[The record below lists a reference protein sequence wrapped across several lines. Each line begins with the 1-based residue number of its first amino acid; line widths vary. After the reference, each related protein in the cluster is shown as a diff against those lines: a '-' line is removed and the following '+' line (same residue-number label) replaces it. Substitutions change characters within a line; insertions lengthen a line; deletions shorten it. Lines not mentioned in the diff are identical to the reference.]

1 MNQVLC
7 ESTYSSVSLFG
18 NIIMMTIKK
27 AELQVRQTSSF
38 GNSRVSINILK
49 LIVLAFNAMFSFAF
63 DKLNN
68 VF

>member
-1 MNQVLC
+1 
-7 ESTYSSVSLFG
+7 
-18 NIIMMTIKK
+18 MMTIKK

-38 GNSRVSINILK
+38 GNSRVSVNILK